1 MSLRRVAV
9 LLGKEFTRGARNFI
23 FIFALVVP
31 IVFSLVLSLLFG
43 TFFSG
48 KPKLGVADAGS
59 SRLVTQAQAVD
70 SIIVNE
76 YETDAALR
84 EAVLAGAVD
93 VGLTLPATFDTAVQ
107 TGDTVAMEAYIW
119 GESLLQDRAILGTSI
134 AVWIRTIAGQE
145 KPVEIVAVT
154 LGDETAV
161 PWEDRLLPFVVL
173 MTIMIGG
180 VMVPATSLV
189 EEKMK
194 RTLTAITTTPTSV
207 GEVYFAKGLLGVIV
221 GVVMGVIILAMNRAF
236 GSQPLLLV
244 ALLALG
250 GTMASVFGILLG
262 MVLKDINSLFA
273 TIKGIGLFLYAPA
286 IVYLFPTLPEWVG
299 RIFPTY
305 YIIGPIVDVTQQ
317 GATFADIA
325 PDVAILIGLIL
336 LLAGIV
342 AFLTRRSRQGGALAA
357 ARKR

>member
-1 MSLRRVAV
+1 MSMRRVGV

-59 SRLVTQAQAVD
+59 SQLVTQARAVD

-76 YETDAALR
+76 YESDAALR
-84 EAVLAGAVD
+84 EAVLAGVVD
-93 VGLTLPATFDTAVQ
+93 VGLTLPEAFDMAVQ
-107 TGDTVAMEAYIW
+107 TGDSVAIEAYIW
-119 GESLLQDRAILGTSI
+119 GESLLPDRAILGTSI
-134 AVWIRTIAGQE
+134 AVWIRAIAGQE
-145 KPVEIVAVT
+145 KPVEIVATT

-173 MTIMIGG
+173 MTIIIGG
-180 VMVPATSLV
+180 IMVPATSLV

-194 RTLTAITTTPTSV
+194 RTLTALTTTPTSV
-207 GEVYFAKGLLGVIV
+207 GEVYLAKGLLGVIIGV
-221 GVVMGVIILAMNRAF
+221 LMGVVILTMNRAF

-244 ALLALG
+244 ALLALSG
-250 GTMASVFGILLG
+250 MLASAFGILLG
-262 MVLKDINSLFA
+262 ILLKDINSLFA
-273 TIKGIGLFLYAPA
+273 TIKGIGILLYAPA
-286 IVYLFPTLPEWVG
+286 IVYLFPSLPQWVG

-305 YIIGPIVDVTQQ
+305 YVIGPIMDVTQQ

-325 PDVAILIGLIL
+325 PDVAILIGIIL
-336 LLAGIV
+336 LLVGIV
-342 AFLTRRSRQGGALAA
+342 AILAWRARQGGALAVA
-357 ARKR
+357 

>member
-1 MSLRRVAV
+1 MSVRRVAV
-9 LLGKEFTRGARNFI
+9 LLSKEFTRGARNFI

-48 KPKLGVADAGS
+48 KPKLGVVDAGS

-70 SIIVNE
+70 SIIVTE
-76 YETDAALR
+76 YESDAALR

-93 VGLTLPATFDTAVQ
+93 VGLTLPEGFDTAVQ
-107 TGDTVAMEAYIW
+107 TGDSVEIEAYIW
-119 GESLLQDRAILGTSI
+119 GESLLQDRAILATSI
-134 AVWIRTIAGQE
+134 AVWIREVAGQE
-145 KPVEIVAVT
+145 KPVEIVATT

-180 VMVPATSLV
+180 IMVPATSLV

-194 RTLTAITTTPTSV
+194 RTLTAVTTTPASV
-207 GEVYFAKGLLGVIV
+207 GEVYLAKGLLGVII
-221 GVVMGVIILAMNRAF
+221 GVVMGVVILAMNRAL

-244 ALLALG
+244 ALLALSS
-250 GTMASVFGILLG
+250 MLASAFGILLG
-262 MVLKDINSLFA
+262 MLLKDINSLFA
-273 TIKGIGLFLYAPA
+273 TIKGIGILLYAPA
-286 IVYLFPTLPEWVG
+286 IVYLFPSLPEWVG

-305 YIIGPIVDVTQQ
+305 YVIGPIVDVTQR
-317 GATFADIA
+317 GATFSDIA
-325 PDVAILIGLIL
+325 PDVAILIGIIL
-336 LLAGIV
+336 LLMAIV
-342 AFLTRRSRQGGALAA
+342 AFLARRARQGGALAA
-357 ARKR
+357 A

>member
-1 MSLRRVAV
+1 MSLRRVGV
-9 LLGKEFTRGARNFI
+9 LLGKEFVRGPRNFM

-31 IVFSLVLSLLFG
+31 IVFTLVLTLLFG

-59 SRLVTQAQAVD
+59 SRLVTQAKEVD

-76 YETDAALR
+76 YESDEALR

-93 VGLTLPATFDTAVQ
+93 VGLTLPETFDTAVQ
-107 TGDTVAMEAYIW
+107 TGDSVEIEAYIW

-145 KPVEIVAVT
+145 RPVEIVATT

-173 MTIMIGG
+173 ITIMLGG
-180 VMVPATSLV
+180 IMVPATSLV
-189 EEKMK
+189 DEKMK
-194 RTLTAITTTPTSV
+194 RTLTALTTTPTSI
-207 GEVYFAKGLLGVIV
+207 GEVYLAKGLLGVII
-221 GVVMGVIILAMNRAF
+221 GVVMGVVTLTMNRAF

-250 GTMASVFGILLG
+250 GVLASAFGILLG
-262 MVLKDINSLFA
+262 MLLKDINSLFA
-273 TIKGIGLFLYAPA
+273 TIKGLGILLYAPA
-286 IVYLFPTLPEWVG
+286 IVYLFPTLPEWIG

-305 YIIGPIVDVTQQ
+305 YIIGPIMEVTQQ
-317 GATFADIA
+317 GASFGDIA
-325 PDVAILIGLIL
+325 QDVAILIGIIL
-336 LLAGIV
+336 LVVGIIALLA
-342 AFLTRRSRQGGALAA
+342 RRARQGGALAA
-357 ARKR
+357 A